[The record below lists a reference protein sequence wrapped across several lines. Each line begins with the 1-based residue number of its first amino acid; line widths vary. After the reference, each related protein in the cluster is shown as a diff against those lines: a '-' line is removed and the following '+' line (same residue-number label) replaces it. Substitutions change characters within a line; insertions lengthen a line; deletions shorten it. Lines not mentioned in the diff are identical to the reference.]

1 MRVTNKYKKIAIIIA
16 SILVL
21 GFIGYSVCLL
31 IINPTDVY
39 ILTQGEI
46 YSENETVGYII
57 REEKVIKDEENT
69 NGIYTIAAEGQ
80 KVAKNEYIF
89 GYYKEDEK
97 EITNKINE
105 LDYQIQKK
113 LEEIKYK
120 PSADIKVIENQIE
133 EKINQ
138 INKLNNFQEIQE
150 YKYSIDTL
158 IEKKINYIG
167 ELTEDSEIKK
177 LISERNQYE
186 KRLNNGVTYKKSEIS
201 GIVSYRVDGLEEEL
215 SPSNFDG
222 LTSDKLESLE
232 LKTGQTVASSDE
244 CGKIIDNFKCY
255 IAVIMDQEMREK
267 AKVGDSV
274 IIRISNVE
282 EVDAKIIQINEESGN
297 NVVIFE
303 LNQMDSILI
312 NHRKVAIDVIWWK
325 KSGYKIPNQAIITEN
340 VDGNE
345 LNYIIRN
352 RAGVQSKLLVKIVKQ
367 TDKFSI
373 IASYEA
379 KELQKLGFDET
390 DIKNDK
396 KISNYDEIVIN
407 PNI

>member
-1 MRVTNKYKKIAIIIA
+1 MTNKYKKIAIIIA

-31 IINPTDVY
+31 IINPTDIY

-105 LDYQIQKK
+105 LDYQIQKR

-167 ELTEDSEIKK
+167 ELTEDSDIKK
-177 LISERNQYE
+177 LINERNQYE

-215 SPSNFDG
+215 SPSKFDE
-222 LTSDKLESLE
+222 LTSDKLENLE

-244 CGKIIDNFKCY
+244 CGKIIDNFRCY
-255 IAVIMDQEMREK
+255 IAVIMDQEMKEK
-267 AKVGDSV
+267 AKVGNSV

-303 LNQMDSILI
+303 LNQMDSTLI

-340 VDGNE
+340 VNGNE
-345 LNYIIRN
+345 LNYIVRN